1 MTYCT
6 EAQLDTEF
14 GPEAVTLL
22 ADRDGDGVRDV
33 GVVARALDWA
43 DNLINSKI
51 SGAIEPFPLAAPYPP
66 RLVDIAV
73 DLACYRLFRVPTEEA
88 ADRYKGAVRQLD
100 AIRDGKESLGLD
112 GVGAAAVGE
121 SDTVA
126 FAAPDRIFD
135 DSAMAGY

>member
-6 EAQLDTEF
+6 EVQLDTEF
-14 GPEAVTLL
+14 GPEAITLL

-33 GVVARALDWA
+33 GVIARALDWA

-73 DLACYRLFRVPTEEA
+73 DLAYYRLFRVPTEEA
-88 ADRYKGAVRQLD
+88 TDRYKEAVRQLD

-112 GVGAAAVGE
+112 GAGAAVTAE
-121 SDTVA
+121 SDDIA
-126 FAAPDRIFD
+126 FGGPDRMFSD
-135 DSAMAGY
+135 DTLAGY